1 MAMKQDL
8 KAEKNVLRRICC
20 LIESKCVR
28 VEMIAS
34 RRTCTS
40 SWNAKP
46 DVMRENGAL
55 RQP

>member
-1 MAMKQDL
+1 MKQDL